1 MTHIRLLLLIFVP
14 GIHKLSHSMN
24 NSIRGTLYL
33 IPIPIA
39 EGQLNTIPESVRQ
52 LTVRLKYFFVENVRT
67 ARRYLK
73 QLDKSIHI
81 DSIQFSEI
89 NHRHPADLNL
99 LQEWLEAGHEV
110 GVMSEAGCPGI
121 ADPGSVLAAKAQDMG
136 APVAPQVGP
145 SSVFLALMGSG
156 FNGQSFRFGG
166 YLPVKNP
173 LRQKALRQM
182 EDWSVQRDETQ
193 IFIETPY
200 RNQQLIEDLIQY
212 CKGTTRLCIAANMTA
227 ENQFIK
233 TLTLTEWKKHYKLL
247 DLQKTPCIFLV
258 YAG

>member
-1 MTHIRLLLLIFVP
+1 
-14 GIHKLSHSMN
+14 MN
-24 NSIRGTLYL
+24 HNMRGTLYL
-33 IPIPIA
+33 LPIPIA
-39 EGQLNTIPESVRQ
+39 EGQINTVPEEVRQ
-52 LTVRLKYFFVENVRT
+52 LTVRLTYFFVENVRT

-73 QLDKSIHI
+73 LLDKGVNI
-81 DSIQFSEI
+81 DNIRFSEI
-89 NHRHPADLNL
+89 NHRHPADLDL
-99 LQEWLEAGHEV
+99 LQEWLDAGHEV

-121 ADPGSVLAAKAQDMG
+121 ADPGSVLVAKAQEMG
-136 APVAPQVGP
+136 VLVAPKVGP

-200 RNQQLIEDLIQY
+200 RNLQLIEDLIQH

-227 ENQFIK
+227 EDQFIK
-233 TLTLTEWKKHYKLL
+233 TLTLSEWKKHYKLL
-247 DLQKTPCIFLV
+247 DLQKTPSIFLV